1 MNRELTSGEAAQLMR
16 QEFNE
21 MKQMIMLFEK
31 TIMDFEARITEIE
44 SQLSPED
51 SDGWVRATGDD

>member
-1 MNRELTSGEAAQLMR
+1 MNKELTSGEAAQLMR

-31 TIMDFEARITEIE
+31 TIMDFETRISGIE
-44 SQLSPED
+44 SELGVSFQEAQD
-51 SDGWVRATGDD
+51 NE